1 MDNNKKHI
9 LIVEDEEALRMS
21 LKANLENEGYEVA
34 EAKDGEEGLMS
45 IESHK
50 PDLVLLDIVMPR
62 MDGISLLKKVR
73 ANANCA
79 DLPIIV
85 LSNLS
90 DSEIVSQAIK
100 NDVHDYLVKS
110 DWKLEDLM
118 VIVKKKLQ

>member
-9 LIVEDEEALRMS
+9 LIVEDEEALRIS
-21 LKANLENEGYEVA
+21 LKANLENEGYEVT
-34 EAKDGEEGLMS
+34 EAKDGEEGLMA

-62 MDGISLLKKVR
+62 MDGISMLKKVR

-79 DLPIIV
+79 NLPIII

-90 DSEIVSQAIK
+90 GAEIVSQAIS
-100 NDVHDYLVKS
+100 NDVHDYLIKS

-118 VIVKKKLQ
+118 VEVKKKLQ

>member
-1 MDNNKKHI
+1 MDNKKHI
-9 LIVEDEEALRMS
+9 LVVEDEEALRMS
-21 LKANLENEGYEVA
+21 LKANLENEGYEVS

-45 IESHK
+45 IERHK

-62 MDGISLLKKVR
+62 MDGISMLKKVR
-73 ANANCA
+73 VNANCK

-90 DSEIVSQAIK
+90 GAEIVAQAIK

-118 VIVKKKLQ
+118 AEIKKKLQ